1 MELTLNVVSKLLVLK
16 EKLQTKV
23 LHILMVSITM
33 FHLLVVMEQEQHF
46 LVQ

>member
-1 MELTLNVVSKLLVLK
+1 MLNVVSKFLVLK

-23 LHILMVSITM
+23 LHILMVFTM
-33 FHLLVVMEQEQHF
+33 MFRLLVVMEQEQHF